1 MFLIRA
7 PQNTFEIIRPKPMKI
22 KAKRKLLILFKLKNS
37 GLVNSSTFVS
47 NSLYLGSDKVVY

>member
-22 KAKRKLLILFKLKNS
+22 KAKRKLLILFKPKNS
-37 GLVNSSTFVS
+37 GLVNSSTFV
-47 NSLYLGSDKVVY
+47 

>member
-22 KAKRKLLILFKLKNS
+22 KAKRKLLILFKPRKLKLS
-37 GLVNSSTFVS
+37 
-47 NSLYLGSDKVVY
+47 K